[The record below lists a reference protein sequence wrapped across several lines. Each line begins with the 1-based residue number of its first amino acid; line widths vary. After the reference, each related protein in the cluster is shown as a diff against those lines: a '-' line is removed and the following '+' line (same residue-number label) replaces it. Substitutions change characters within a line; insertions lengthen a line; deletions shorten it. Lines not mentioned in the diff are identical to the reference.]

1 MFCGIILVETAFG
14 SGYYLIAVFNFFYD
28 LVFNFKLLNFTS
40 SLDLLIRNFIFQL
53 IFLIKVEV
61 HNPIKD
67 VF

>member
-1 MFCGIILVETAFG
+1 MLVCVLWYNIWVRLLLNY
-14 SGYYLIAVFNFFYD
+14 SLQFFYD